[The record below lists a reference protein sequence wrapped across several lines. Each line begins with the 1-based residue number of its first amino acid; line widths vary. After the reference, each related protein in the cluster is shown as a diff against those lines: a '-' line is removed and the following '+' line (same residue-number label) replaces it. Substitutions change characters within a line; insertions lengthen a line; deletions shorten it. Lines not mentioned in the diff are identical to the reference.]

1 MILQDIMPV
10 IVMLGIAFIAIAIA
24 AVLKIRSKKSLLR
37 NNDKDFIDEI
47 IERKKRKLN
56 ANIGG
61 MTWTTYVGLMVMC
74 PISIGVLSAIF
85 LSNKAFA
92 IVFAFCGLFIPD
104 FMIRMKAKKQKKEFD
119 EKYAMAL
126 RAMASGLRSGLTI
139 EQAVENVGRNAFMEP
154 SIRNGFRQIASDI
167 KLGIPL
173 EEAFA
178 TFAIESNND
187 DAKDVAA
194 VIAMQSKVGGS
205 EAAVITTIV
214 QNISNRIMMRNEIKA
229 LFADT
234 DMLVLVMDIMPFL
247 LVAILY
253 FAAPDLIMPFF
264 ESTGRMLLLA
274 GIMVFTMAGSL
285 IIHKIS
291 SSAKG
296 G

>member
-10 IVMLGIAFIAIAIA
+10 IVMLGIAFVAIAIAI
-24 AVLKIRSKKSLLR
+24 VLKIRSKKSLLR
-37 NNDKDFIDEI
+37 ADDKDFIDEI
-47 IERKKRKLN
+47 IDKKKRKLN

-61 MTWTTYVGLMVMC
+61 MTWTSYVGLLVLC
-74 PISIGVLSAIF
+74 PVSIGALSAIL

-104 FMIRMKAKKQKKEFD
+104 AMVKIKAKKQKREFD

-178 TFAIESNND
+178 TFAAESGNA
-187 DAKDVAA
+187 DARDVAA
-194 VIAMQSKVGGS
+194 VISMQSKVGGS

-234 DMLVLVMDIMPFL
+234 DMLVIAMDFMPFL
-247 LVAILY
+247 LLFILY
-253 FAAPDLIMPFF
+253 FFAPGLIEPFF
-264 ESTGRMLLLA
+264 ETSGRMLLLA
-274 GIMVFTMAGSL
+274 GIMVFTMIGSI

-291 SSAKG
+291 ASAKG

>member
-10 IVMLGIAFIAIAIA
+10 IVMLGIAFVAIAIA
-24 AVLKIRSKKSLLR
+24 VVLKIRSKKSLLR
-37 NNDKDFIDEI
+37 VDDKDFIDEI
-47 IERKKRKLN
+47 IDKKKRKLN

-61 MTWTTYVGLMVMC
+61 MTWTSYVGLLVLC
-74 PISIGVLSAIF
+74 PVSIGALSAIF

-104 FMIRMKAKKQKKEFD
+104 AIVKIKAKKQKREFD

-178 TFAIESNND
+178 TFATESGNA

-194 VIAMQSKVGGS
+194 VISMQSKVGGS

-234 DMLVLVMDIMPFL
+234 DMLVIAMDFMPFL
-247 LVAILY
+247 LLFILY
-253 FAAPDLIMPFF
+253 FFAPGLIEPFF
-264 ESTGRMLLLA
+264 ETSGRMLLLA
-274 GIMVFTMAGSL
+274 GIMVFTMIGSV

-291 SSAKG
+291 ASAKG